1 MATAIQRRGGT
12 TAEHAN
18 FTGLSREITVDTDK
32 NTVVV
37 HDGVTAGGHP
47 LATAAQLAAISGT
60 VGNIVADITGV
71 IAGNGLTGGA
81 DSGNA
86 NLNVGAGYGI
96 SVSSDAV
103 SISNADVRGLFSASG
118 DLSYNASSG
127 VFSFTNDAG
136 DIEGVTAGNGL
147 IGGGTTGTVTLNIG
161 AGTGILVN
169 TDDVAVNAT
178 YIKSLFSATDTG
190 GDGSFSY
197 SNGEFSYTG
206 PSQAEANA
214 RMDAYLVGGGGITK
228 TNGTFSVGAGTGIT
242 VNTDDIAVNAA
253 YITSLFSATDAGG
266 DGSFTYSNGVFTY
279 TGPSATEVRA
289 HLTGGSGLT
298 YSSGTFAVGAGTGI
312 TVNADDVAV
321 NATYITS
328 LFSATDAG
336 GDGSFSY
343 SNGVFTYTGP
353 SQAEANT
360 RIDAR
365 LSGGT
370 GVTYTSGVIAI
381 GQAVNTTSN
390 VIFNNIDATGTVT
403 IEGNLVVNGN
413 TTTISATN
421 LSVEDALIY
430 LNANSTITNP
440 DLGFVGNYNDGTYA
454 HTGVFRDATDGRWKF
469 FKGYVPEPGQVID
482 TSNNTFQFADVQANV
497 FYGTIVGNVTGT
509 VSSLSNHDTAD
520 LAEGTNLY
528 FTAARARGNIS
539 VTDAGGDGSLSY
551 DSGTGIITYTGPS
564 QAEANTR
571 IDARISGGAGL
582 TYTSGVLAVGAGT
595 GITVNA
601 DNVAV
606 NATYIT
612 SLFSASDAGGDGSFS
627 YSNGVFTYTGPSQAE
642 ANSRIDARLS
652 GTNGVSYSSGV
663 ISLASSTAGAG
674 LTFASGVLAV
684 GAGTGITVNADDV
697 ALSASGVAAGT
708 YGNATAVSQVV
719 VDTYG
724 RVTSASNIAITPAVG
739 SITGLGTGV
748 ATFLATPSS
757 ANLAG
762 AVTDETGSG
771 ALVFATSPS
780 LTTPTLGVA
789 SATSI
794 NKVAFTAPATSATL
808 TLANGSTLATNGA
821 FALTL
826 TTTAASNVTFPTSG
840 TLSTQA
846 GSETLTNK
854 TINGANNTLTVRI
867 ANDVSGLGT
876 GVASALA
883 VNTGSSGAFVVN
895 GGALGTPTSGTL
907 TNATGLPVSTGISGL
922 GTGVAT
928 FLATPSSA
936 NLAGAVT
943 DETGSGALVF
953 ATSPTFT
960 TQITT
965 PVIVK
970 SGTTATGNI
979 GQSDN
984 TFNTIFAATFSGT
997 ATTARYADLA
1007 EKYSADADYEP
1018 GTVLHFGG
1026 EAEVTLCDTD
1036 MCRKVA
1042 GVVTTAPA
1050 HLMNSELGGV
1060 AAAIALQGRVP
1071 CKVVGPVAKGDMMV
1085 SAGNGRAR
1093 AEANPVV
1100 GSVIG
1105 KSLENF
1111 DGAEGVIEVA
1121 VGRL

>member
-18 FTGLSREITVDTDK
+18 FTGLAREITVDTTK
-32 NTVVV
+32 KTIVV
-37 HDGVTAGGHP
+37 HDGTTSGGIP
-47 LATAAQLAAISGT
+47 LATEAALTAISGT

-118 DLSYNASSG
+118 DLAYNTSTG

-147 IGGGTTGTVTLNIG
+147 IGGGTSGTVTLNIG
-161 AGTGILVN
+161 AGTGILIN
-169 TDDVAVNAT
+169 ADDVAVNAT
-178 YIKSLFSATDTG
+178 YIKSLFSATDAG
-190 GDGSFSY
+190 GDGSFAY
-197 SNGEFSYTG
+197 SNGEFTYTG
-206 PSQAEANA
+206 PNQAEANA

-228 TNGTFSVGAGTGIT
+228 TNGTF
-242 VNTDDIAVNAA
+242 
-253 YITSLFSATDAGG
+253 
-266 DGSFTYSNGVFTY
+266 
-279 TGPSATEVRA
+279 
-289 HLTGGSGLT
+289 
-298 YSSGTFAVGAGTGI
+298 AVGAGTGI

-321 NATYITS
+321 NATYVKG
-328 LFSATDAG
+328 LFSATDSG

-343 SNGVFTYTGP
+343 SDGVFTYTGP

-365 LSGGT
+365 ISGGT

-381 GQAVNTTSN
+381 GQAVATTSN
-390 VIFNNIDATGTVT
+390 VTFNDMTVS
-403 IEGNLVVNGN
+403 GNLTVSG
-413 TTTISATN
+413 TTTTVNTETINLADSVILLNSNEAGTPSQDAGIEIERGTSANKTLIWN
-421 LSVEDALIY
+421 ETTDKWTVGAETFVAATFEGAL
-430 LNANSTITNP
+430 T
-440 DLGFVGNYNDGTYA
+440 
-454 HTGVFRDATDGRWKF
+454 
-469 FKGYVPEPGQVID
+469 
-482 TSNNTFQFADVQANV
+482 
-497 FYGTIVGNVTGT
+497 GNVTGT
-509 VSSLSNHDTAD
+509 VSTLSNHDTAD

-551 DSGTGIITYTGPS
+551 DSGTGVITYTGPS
-564 QAEANTR
+564 QSEANT
-571 IDARISGGAGL
+571 
-582 TYTSGVLAVGAGT
+582 
-595 GITVNA
+595 
-601 DNVAV
+601 
-606 NATYIT
+606 
-612 SLFSASDAGGDGSFS
+612 
-627 YSNGVFTYTGPSQAE
+627 
-642 ANSRIDARLS
+642 RIDARLS

-674 LTFASGVLAV
+674 LTFVSGVLAV

-724 RVTSASNIAITPAVG
+724 RITSASNITITPALS
-739 SITGLGTGV
+739 SITNLGAGV
-748 ATFLATPSS
+748 ATFLGTPSS

-771 ALVFATSPS
+771 ALVFATSPT
-780 LTTPTLGVA
+780 LVTPTLGVA
-789 SATSI
+789 TATSI
-794 NKVAFTAPATSATL
+794 NKVAITAPATSATL

-826 TTTAASNVTFPTSG
+826 TTTAASNVTLPISG
-840 TLSTQA
+840 TLATLA
-846 GSETLTNK
+846 GTETLTNK
-854 TINGANNTLTVRI
+854 TLTSPTLTTPALGTPASGTLTSCTGLPI
-867 ANDVSGLGT
+867 STGVSGLGT
-876 GVASALA
+876 
-883 VNTGSSGAFVVN
+883 N
-895 GGALGTPTSGTL
+895 
-907 TNATGLPVSTGISGL
+907 VS
-922 GTGVAT
+922 T

-936 NLAGAVT
+936 NLASAVT

-953 ATSPTFT
+953 GTSPTFT

-970 SGTTATGNI
+970 SGTDGTGDI
-979 GQSDN
+979 GQAAN
-984 TFNTIFAATFSGT
+984 KFATVYATTFSGVS
-997 ATTARYADLA
+997 TTAKYADLA
-1007 EKYSADADYEP
+1007 EKYSSDADYEP

-1026 EAEVTLCDTD
+1026 EAEVTICDTD

-1085 SAGNGRAR
+1085 SAGNGCAR
-1093 AEANPVV
+1093 AEINPVI

>member
-18 FTGLSREITVDTDK
+18 FTGLAREITVDTTK

-37 HDGVTAGGHP
+37 HDGTTAGGIP
-47 LATAAQLAAISGT
+47 LATEAALAAVVAAAT
-60 VGNIVADITGV
+60 ADITGV

-118 DLSYNASSG
+118 DLSYNTSTG

-147 IGGGTTGTVTLNIG
+147 IGGGSSGDVTLNIG

-169 TDDVAVNAT
+169 ADDVAVNAT
-178 YIKSLFSATDTG
+178 YIKSLFSATDAG

-197 SNGEFSYTG
+197 SNGEFTYTG

-214 RMDAYLVGGGGITK
+214 RIDAYLVGGGGITK
-228 TNGTFSVGAGTGIT
+228 TN
-242 VNTDDIAVNAA
+242 
-253 YITSLFSATDAGG
+253 
-266 DGSFTYSNGVFTY
+266 
-279 TGPSATEVRA
+279 
-289 HLTGGSGLT
+289 
-298 YSSGTFAVGAGTGI
+298 GTFAVGAGTGI

-321 NATYITS
+321 NAAYVTS

-336 GDGSFSY
+336 GDGSFTY

-381 GQAVNTTSN
+381 GQAVETTSN
-390 VIFNNIDATGTVT
+390 VTFNRITASGNVVV
-403 IEGNLVVNGN
+403 EGNLVVNGT
-413 TTTISATN
+413 TTTISATE
-421 LSVEDALIY
+421 LAIEDSLIY
-430 LNANSTITNP
+430 LNANSNVTNP

-454 HTGVFRDATDGRWKF
+454 HTGLFRDATDARWKF
-469 FKGYVPEPGQVID
+469 FEGYVPEPGQTID
-482 TSNNTFQFADVQANV
+482 TSNNTFQFANVQANV
-497 FYGTIVGNVTGT
+497 FYGSFVGNITGN
-509 VSSLSNHDTAD
+509 VSTLGNFTTTN

-551 DSGTGIITYTGPS
+551 DNGTGIITYTGPS

-571 IDARISGGAGL
+571 IDAR
-582 TYTSGVLAVGAGT
+582 
-595 GITVNA
+595 
-601 DNVAV
+601 
-606 NATYIT
+606 
-612 SLFSASDAGGDGSFS
+612 
-627 YSNGVFTYTGPSQAE
+627 
-642 ANSRIDARLS
+642 LS
-652 GTNGVSYSSGV
+652 GTNGVSYSSGA

-771 ALVFATSPS
+771 ALVFANSPS

-789 SATSI
+789 TATSI

-808 TLANGSTLATNGA
+808 TLADGSTLATNGA

-826 TTTAASNVTFPTSG
+826 TTTAASNVTLPTSG
-840 TLSTQA
+840 TLATLA
-846 GSETLTNK
+846 GTETLTNK

-895 GGALGTPTSGTL
+895 GGALGTPSSGTL
-907 TNATGLPVSTGISGL
+907 TSCTGLPVSTGISGL
-922 GTGVAT
+922 GSGVAT

-936 NLAGAVT
+936 NLLAAVT

-953 ATSPTFT
+953 GTSPTFT

-1026 EAEVTLCDTD
+1026 EAEVTICDTD

-1071 CKVVGPVAKGDMMV
+1071 CKVIGPVAKGDMMV

-1093 AEANPVV
+1093 AEINPVM

>member
-18 FTGLSREITVDTDK
+18 FTGLAREITVDTTK
-32 NTVVV
+32 KTIVV
-37 HDGVTAGGHP
+37 HDGVTLGGHP
-47 LATAAQLAAISGT
+47 LATTAELAAVSGT

-96 SVSSDAV
+96 SVGADAV
-103 SISNADVRGLFSASG
+103 SISNADVRALFSTSG
-118 DLSYNASSG
+118 DLSYNASTG

-147 IGGGTTGTVTLNIG
+147 VGGGTSGTVTLNIG

-169 TDDVAVNAT
+169 ADDVAVNAT
-178 YIKSLFSATDTG
+178 YIKSLFSATDAG

-197 SNGEFSYTG
+197 SNGEFTYTG
-206 PSQAEANA
+206 PSQSEANA
-214 RMDAYLVGGGGITK
+214 RMDAYLVGGGG
-228 TNGTFSVGAGTGIT
+228 
-242 VNTDDIAVNAA
+242 
-253 YITSLFSATDAGG
+253 L
-266 DGSFTYSNGVFTY
+266 TY
-279 TGPSATEVRA
+279 T
-289 HLTGGSGLT
+289 
-298 YSSGTFAVGAGTGI
+298 SGTFAVGAGTGI
-312 TVNADDVAV
+312 TVNADNVAV
-321 NATYITS
+321 NAAYVTS

-370 GVTYTSGVIAI
+370 GVSYTSGVIAI
-381 GQAVNTTSN
+381 GQAVGTTSN
-390 VIFNNIDATGTVT
+390 VTFNNINASGAVT
-403 IEGNLVVNGN
+403 IDGNLIVNGN
-413 TTTISATN
+413 TTTISAVN
-421 LSVEDALIY
+421 LSIEDPLIF
-430 LNANSTITNP
+430 LNANSEITNP
-440 DLGFVGNYNDGTYA
+440 DLGIVGNYNDGTYA

-469 FKGYVPEPGQVID
+469 FKGYVPEPNLSNTID

-497 FYGTIVGNVTGT
+497 FYGALTGNVTGT
-509 VSSLSNHDTAD
+509 VSTLSNHDTAD

-551 DSGTGIITYTGPS
+551 DSGTGVITYTGPS
-564 QAEANTR
+564 QSEANT
-571 IDARISGGAGL
+571 
-582 TYTSGVLAVGAGT
+582 
-595 GITVNA
+595 
-601 DNVAV
+601 
-606 NATYIT
+606 
-612 SLFSASDAGGDGSFS
+612 
-627 YSNGVFTYTGPSQAE
+627 
-642 ANSRIDARLS
+642 RIDARLS
-652 GTNGVSYSSGV
+652 GTNGVSYSSGA

-674 LTFASGVLAV
+674 LTFVSGVLAV

-724 RVTSASNIAITPAVG
+724 RITSASNIAITPALS
-739 SITGLGTGV
+739 SITGLGAGV
-748 ATFLATPSS
+748 ATFLGTPSS

-771 ALVFATSPS
+771 SLVFSHTPVLSS
-780 LTTPTLGVA
+780 PTLGTA
-789 SATSI
+789 SATTI
-794 NKVAFTAPATSATL
+794 NKVAITAPATSATL

-867 ANDVSGLGT
+867 ASDVSGLGT

-895 GGALGTPTSGTL
+895 GGALGTPSSGTL
-907 TNATGLPVSTGISGL
+907 TSCTGLPVSTGISGL
-922 GTGVAT
+922 GSGVAT

-936 NLAGAVT
+936 NLLAAVT

-953 ATSPTFT
+953 GTSPTFT

-970 SGTTATGNI
+970 SGTDGTGDI
-979 GQSDN
+979 GQVAN
-984 TFNTIFAATFSGT
+984 KFATVYATTFSGVS
-997 ATTARYADLA
+997 TTAKYADLA

-1026 EAEVTLCDTD
+1026 EAEVTICDTD

-1050 HLMNSELGGV
+1050 HLMNSELEGV

-1093 AEANPVV
+1093 AEANPVM

-1111 DGAEGVIEVA
+1111 DDAEGVIEVA

>member
-18 FTGLSREITVDTDK
+18 FTGLAREITIDTDK

-37 HDGVTAGGHP
+37 HDGTTAGGHP
-47 LATAAQLAAISGT
+47 LATSAELAAISGT

-96 SVSSDAV
+96 TVSSDAV
-103 SISNADVRGLFSASG
+103 SISNADVRALFSVSG
-118 DLSYNASSG
+118 DLSYNVSTG

-136 DIEGVTAGNGL
+136 DIESVTAGNGL
-147 IGGGTTGTVTLNIG
+147 VGGGTSGAVSLDIG

-169 TDDVAVNAT
+169 ADNVAVN
-178 YIKSLFSATDTG
+178 SS
-190 GDGSFSY
+190 
-197 SNGEFSYTG
+197 
-206 PSQAEANA
+206 
-214 RMDAYLVGGGGITK
+214 
-228 TNGTFSVGAGTGIT
+228 
-242 VNTDDIAVNAA
+242 
-253 YITSLFSATDAGG
+253 YITG
-266 DGSFTYSNGVFTY
+266 
-279 TGPSATEVRA
+279 
-289 HLTGGSGLT
+289 
-298 YSSGTFAVGAGTGI
+298 
-312 TVNADDVAV
+312 
-321 NATYITS
+321 

-353 SQAEANT
+353 SQAEANARMDAYLVGGGGLTYTNGTFAVGAGTGITVNADDVAVNATYIKSLFSATDSGGDGSFSYSDGVFTYTGPSQNEANT

-370 GVTYTSGVIAI
+370 GVSYTSGVIAI
-381 GQAVNTTSN
+381 GQAVETTSN
-390 VIFNNIDATGTVT
+390 VTFNRITASGNVVV
-403 IEGNLVVNGN
+403 EGNLVVNGT
-413 TTTISATN
+413 TTTISAQE
-421 LSVEDALIY
+421 LAIEDSLIY

-454 HTGVFRDATDGRWKF
+454 HTGLFRDATDGRWKF
-469 FKGYVPEPGQVID
+469 FQGYVPEPEQTID
-482 TSNNTFQFADVQANV
+482 TSNNTFQFANVQANV
-497 FYGTIVGNVTGT
+497 FYGSFVGNITGN
-509 VSSLSNHDTAD
+509 VSTLGNFTTTD

-551 DSGTGIITYTGPS
+551 DSGTGVI
-564 QAEANTR
+564 
-571 IDARISGGAGL
+571 
-582 TYTSGVLAVGAGT
+582 
-595 GITVNA
+595 
-601 DNVAV
+601 
-606 NATYIT
+606 
-612 SLFSASDAGGDGSFS
+612 
-627 YSNGVFTYTGPSQAE
+627 TYTGPSQAE

-652 GTNGVSYSSGV
+652 GTNGISYSSGV
-663 ISLASSTAGAG
+663 ISLANTTAGAG
-674 LTFASGVLAV
+674 LTYSSGVLAV
-684 GAGTGITVNADDV
+684 GAGTGITVNADDI

-724 RVTSASNIAITPAVG
+724 RVTSASNISITPAV
-739 SITGLGTGV
+739 SALTGLGAGV

-771 ALVFATSPS
+771 ALVFANSPS

-794 NKVAFTAPATSATL
+794 NKVAFTAPTTSATL
-808 TLANGSTLATNGA
+808 TLADGSTLATNGA

-840 TLSTQA
+840 TLATTA
-846 GSETLTNK
+846 GTETLTNK
-854 TINGANNTLTVRI
+854 TINLTSNTLSGTI
-867 ANDVSGLGT
+867 AQFNTALSDADFATIAGT
-876 GVASALA
+876 ETLTNKTLTSPTLTTPV
-883 VNTGSSGAFVVN
+883 
-895 GGALGTPTSGTL
+895 LGTPSSGTL
-907 TNATGLPVSTGISGL
+907 TNCTGLPVSSGISGL

-936 NLAGAVT
+936 NLASAVT

-953 ATSPTFT
+953 GTSPTFT

-965 PVIVK
+965 PAIVK

-1026 EAEVTLCDTD
+1026 EAEVTICDTD

-1093 AEANPVV
+1093 AEANPVM

-1111 DGAEGVIEVA
+1111 DGTEGVIEVA

>member
-18 FTGLSREITVDTDK
+18 FTGLAREITVDTTK
-32 NTVVV
+32 KTIVV
-37 HDGVTAGGHP
+37 HDGTTAGGIP
-47 LATAAQLAAISGT
+47 LATEAALAAVVAAAT
-60 VGNIVADITGV
+60 ADITGV

-118 DLSYNASSG
+118 DLAYNTSTG

-147 IGGGTTGTVTLNIG
+147 IGGGTSGTVTLNIG
-161 AGTGILVN
+161 AGTGILIN
-169 TDDVAVNAT
+169 ADDVAVNAT
-178 YIKSLFSATDTG
+178 YIKSLFSATDAG
-190 GDGSFSY
+190 GDGSFAY
-197 SNGEFSYTG
+197 SNGEFTYTG
-206 PSQAEANA
+206 PNQAEANA

-228 TNGTFSVGAGTGIT
+228 TNGTF
-242 VNTDDIAVNAA
+242 
-253 YITSLFSATDAGG
+253 
-266 DGSFTYSNGVFTY
+266 
-279 TGPSATEVRA
+279 
-289 HLTGGSGLT
+289 
-298 YSSGTFAVGAGTGI
+298 AVGAGTGI

-321 NATYITS
+321 NATYVKG
-328 LFSATDAG
+328 LFSATDSG

-343 SNGVFTYTGP
+343 SDGVFTYTGP

-365 LSGGT
+365 ISGGT

-381 GQAVNTTSN
+381 GQAVGTTSN
-390 VIFNNIDATGTVT
+390 VTFNDMTVS
-403 IEGNLVVNGN
+403 GNLTVSG
-413 TTTISATN
+413 TTTTVNTETINLADSVILLNSNEAGTPSQDAGIEIERGTSANKTLIWN
-421 LSVEDALIY
+421 ETTDKWTVGSETFVAATFEGAL
-430 LNANSTITNP
+430 T
-440 DLGFVGNYNDGTYA
+440 
-454 HTGVFRDATDGRWKF
+454 
-469 FKGYVPEPGQVID
+469 
-482 TSNNTFQFADVQANV
+482 
-497 FYGTIVGNVTGT
+497 GNVTGT
-509 VSSLSNHDTAD
+509 VSTLSNHDTAD

-551 DSGTGIITYTGPS
+551 DSGTGVITYTGPS
-564 QAEANTR
+564 QSEANT
-571 IDARISGGAGL
+571 
-582 TYTSGVLAVGAGT
+582 
-595 GITVNA
+595 
-601 DNVAV
+601 
-606 NATYIT
+606 
-612 SLFSASDAGGDGSFS
+612 
-627 YSNGVFTYTGPSQAE
+627 
-642 ANSRIDARLS
+642 RIDARLS

-674 LTFASGVLAV
+674 LTFVSGVLAV

-724 RVTSASNIAITPAVG
+724 RITSASNIAITPALS
-739 SITGLGTGV
+739 SITGLGAGV

-907 TNATGLPVSTGISGL
+907 TNATGLPVSTGVSGL
-922 GTGVAT
+922 GAGVAT
-928 FLATPSSA
+928 WLATPSSA
-936 NLAGAVT
+936 NLASAVT

-953 ATSPTFT
+953 GTSPTFT

-970 SGTTATGNI
+970 SGTDGTGDI
-979 GQSDN
+979 GQAAN
-984 TFNTIFAATFSGT
+984 KFATVYATTFSGVS
-997 ATTARYADLA
+997 TTAKYADLA

-1026 EAEVTLCDTD
+1026 EAEVTICDTD

-1050 HLMNSELGGV
+1050 HLMNSELEGV

-1085 SAGNGRAR
+1085 SAGNGCAR
-1093 AEANPVV
+1093 AEINPVM

>member
-18 FTGLSREITVDTDK
+18 FTGLAREITIDTDK

-37 HDGVTAGGHP
+37 HDGTTAGGHP
-47 LATAAQLAAISGT
+47 LATAADLANISGT
-60 VGNIVADITGV
+60 VGNIVADITSV
-71 IAGNGLTGGA
+71 IAGNGLSGGANSGDANLNVGAGDGITVNADNVAVNVAFVRNQFSASSPLSYDAVTGAFSITEVGDISAVTAGNGLTGGGS
-81 DSGNA
+81 SGA
-86 NLNVGAGYGI
+86 VTLDIGSGYGI
-96 SVSSDAV
+96 TVSSDAV
-103 SISNADVRGLFSASG
+103 AVSNVDVRALFSAAG
-118 DLSYNASSG
+118 DLSYNASTG

-136 DIEGVTAGNGL
+136 DIESVTAGDGL
-147 IGGGTTGTVTLNIG
+147 SGGGASGAVTINVVAGPGIDVG
-161 AGTGILVN
+161 ADN
-169 TDDVAVNAT
+169 VAVNTAF
-178 YIKSLFSATDTG
+178 IKGMFSATDT
-190 GDGSFSY
+190 
-197 SNGEFSYTG
+197 
-206 PSQAEANA
+206 
-214 RMDAYLVGGGGITK
+214 
-228 TNGTFSVGAGTGIT
+228 
-242 VNTDDIAVNAA
+242 
-253 YITSLFSATDAGG
+253 
-266 DGSFTYSNGVFTY
+266 
-279 TGPSATEVRA
+279 
-289 HLTGGSGLT
+289 
-298 YSSGTFAVGAGTGI
+298 
-312 TVNADDVAV
+312 
-321 NATYITS
+321 
-328 LFSATDAG
+328 G

-353 SQAEANT
+353 SQAEANARMDAYLVGGGGLT
-360 RIDAR
+360 YTSGTFAVGAGTGITVNADDVAVNASYIKSLFSATDSGGDGSFSYNDGVFTYTGPSQAEANSRIDAR

-370 GVTYTSGVIAI
+370 GVSYTSGVIAI
-381 GQAVNTTSN
+381 GQAVATTSN
-390 VIFNNIDATGTVT
+390 VTFNNINASGTVT
-403 IEGNLVVNGN
+403 IDGNLVVNGN

-421 LSVEDALIY
+421 LAIDDNLIY
-430 LNANSTITNP
+430 LNSNSTITNP

-469 FKGYVPEPGQVID
+469 FKGYVPEPGQTID
-482 TSNNTFQFADVQANV
+482 TSNNTFQYADVQANV
-497 FYGTIVGNVTGT
+497 FYGTFVGNITGNIST
-509 VSSLSNHDTAD
+509 LGNFTTTD

-539 VTDAGGDGSLSY
+539 VTDSGGDGSLSY
-551 DSGTGIITYTGPS
+551 DNSTGVI
-564 QAEANTR
+564 
-571 IDARISGGAGL
+571 
-582 TYTSGVLAVGAGT
+582 
-595 GITVNA
+595 
-601 DNVAV
+601 
-606 NATYIT
+606 
-612 SLFSASDAGGDGSFS
+612 
-627 YSNGVFTYTGPSQAE
+627 TYTGPSQAE

-663 ISLASSTAGAG
+663 ISLASSTAGSG

-771 ALVFATSPS
+771 ALVFANSPS

-794 NKVAFTAPATSATL
+794 NKVAFTAPATGATL
-808 TLANGSTLATNGA
+808 TLADGSTLATNGA

-826 TTTAASNVTFPTSG
+826 TTTGASNVTLPTSG
-840 TLSTQA
+840 TLATLA
-846 GSETLTNK
+846 GTETLTNK

-876 GVASALA
+876 GVATALA
-883 VNTGSSGAFVVN
+883 VNTGTAGAFVVN
-895 GGALGTPTSGTL
+895 GGALGTPSSGTL
-907 TNATGLPVSTGISGL
+907 TNCTGLPLGSVTGL

-936 NLAGAVT
+936 NLASAVT

-953 ATSPTFT
+953 GTSPTFT
-960 TQITT
+960 TQISV

-970 SGTTATGNI
+970 TGTDGVGDI
-979 GQSDN
+979 GQSAN
-984 TFNTIFAATFSGT
+984 KFATVYATTFSGT
-997 ATTARYADLA
+997 STTAKYADLA

-1026 EAEVTLCDTD
+1026 EAEVTLCDSD

-1050 HLMNSELGGV
+1050 HLMNSELEGT

-1093 AEANPVV
+1093 AEANPVM

-1111 DGAEGVIEVA
+1111 DGGEGVIEVA

>member
-228 TNGTFSVGAGTGIT
+228 TNGTFSVGAYLVGGGGIT
-242 VNTDDIAVNAA
+242 KTN
-253 YITSLFSATDAGG
+253 
-266 DGSFTYSNGVFTY
+266 
-279 TGPSATEVRA
+279 
-289 HLTGGSGLT
+289 
-298 YSSGTFAVGAGTGI
+298 GTFAVGAGTGI
-312 TVNADDVAV
+312 TVNTDDIAV

-612 SLFSASDAGGDGSFS
+612 SLFSASDAGGDG
-627 YSNGVFTYTGPSQAE
+627 
-642 ANSRIDARLS
+642 
-652 GTNGVSYSSGV
+652 
-663 ISLASSTAGAG
+663 
-674 LTFASGVLAV
+674 
-684 GAGTGITVNADDV
+684 
-697 ALSASGVAAGT
+697 
-708 YGNATAVSQVV
+708 
-719 VDTYG
+719 
-724 RVTSASNIAITPAVG
+724 
-739 SITGLGTGV
+739 
-748 ATFLATPSS
+748 
-757 ANLAG
+757 
-762 AVTDETGSG
+762 
-771 ALVFATSPS
+771 
-780 LTTPTLGVA
+780 
-789 SATSI
+789 
-794 NKVAFTAPATSATL
+794 
-808 TLANGSTLATNGA
+808 
-821 FALTL
+821 
-826 TTTAASNVTFPTSG
+826 
-840 TLSTQA
+840 
-846 GSETLTNK
+846 
-854 TINGANNTLTVRI
+854 
-867 ANDVSGLGT
+867 
-876 GVASALA
+876 
-883 VNTGSSGAFVVN
+883 
-895 GGALGTPTSGTL
+895 
-907 TNATGLPVSTGISGL
+907 
-922 GTGVAT
+922 
-928 FLATPSSA
+928 
-936 NLAGAVT
+936 
-943 DETGSGALVF
+943 
-953 ATSPTFT
+953 
-960 TQITT
+960 
-965 PVIVK
+965 
-970 SGTTATGNI
+970 
-979 GQSDN
+979 
-984 TFNTIFAATFSGT
+984 
-997 ATTARYADLA
+997 
-1007 EKYSADADYEP
+1007 
-1018 GTVLHFGG
+1018 
-1026 EAEVTLCDTD
+1026 
-1036 MCRKVA
+1036 
-1042 GVVTTAPA
+1042 
-1050 HLMNSELGGV
+1050 
-1060 AAAIALQGRVP
+1060 
-1071 CKVVGPVAKGDMMV
+1071 
-1085 SAGNGRAR
+1085 
-1093 AEANPVV
+1093 
-1100 GSVIG
+1100 
-1105 KSLENF
+1105 
-1111 DGAEGVIEVA
+1111 
-1121 VGRL
+1121 

>member
-18 FTGLSREITVDTDK
+18 FTGLAREITVDTTK
-32 NTVVV
+32 KTIVV
-37 HDGVTAGGHP
+37 HDGTTAGGIP
-47 LATAAQLAAISGT
+47 LATEAALTAISGT

-118 DLSYNASSG
+118 DLAYNTSTG

-147 IGGGTTGTVTLNIG
+147 IGGGTSGTVTLNIG
-161 AGTGILVN
+161 AGTGILIN
-169 TDDVAVNAT
+169 ADDVAVNAT
-178 YIKSLFSATDTG
+178 YIKSLFSATDAG
-190 GDGSFSY
+190 GDGSFAY
-197 SNGEFSYTG
+197 SNGEFTYTG
-206 PSQAEANA
+206 PNQAEANA

-228 TNGTFSVGAGTGIT
+228 TNGTF
-242 VNTDDIAVNAA
+242 
-253 YITSLFSATDAGG
+253 
-266 DGSFTYSNGVFTY
+266 
-279 TGPSATEVRA
+279 
-289 HLTGGSGLT
+289 
-298 YSSGTFAVGAGTGI
+298 AVGAGTGI

-321 NATYITS
+321 NATYVKG
-328 LFSATDAG
+328 LFSATDSG

-343 SNGVFTYTGP
+343 SDGVFTYTGP

-365 LSGGT
+365 ISGGT

-381 GQAVNTTSN
+381 GQAVATTSN
-390 VIFNNIDATGTVT
+390 VTFNDMTVS
-403 IEGNLVVNGN
+403 GNLTVSG
-413 TTTISATN
+413 TTTTVNTETINLADSVILLNSNEAGTPSQDAGIEIERGTSANKTLIWN
-421 LSVEDALIY
+421 ETTDKWTVGSETFVAGTFEGAL
-430 LNANSTITNP
+430 T
-440 DLGFVGNYNDGTYA
+440 
-454 HTGVFRDATDGRWKF
+454 
-469 FKGYVPEPGQVID
+469 
-482 TSNNTFQFADVQANV
+482 
-497 FYGTIVGNVTGT
+497 GNVTGT
-509 VSSLSNHDTAD
+509 VSTLSNHDTAD

-551 DSGTGIITYTGPS
+551 DSGTGVITYTGPS
-564 QAEANTR
+564 QSEANT
-571 IDARISGGAGL
+571 
-582 TYTSGVLAVGAGT
+582 
-595 GITVNA
+595 
-601 DNVAV
+601 
-606 NATYIT
+606 
-612 SLFSASDAGGDGSFS
+612 
-627 YSNGVFTYTGPSQAE
+627 
-642 ANSRIDARLS
+642 RIDARLS

-674 LTFASGVLAV
+674 LTFVSGVLAV

-724 RVTSASNIAITPAVG
+724 RITSASNITITPALS
-739 SITGLGTGV
+739 SITNLGAGV
-748 ATFLATPSS
+748 ATFLGTPSS

-771 ALVFATSPS
+771 ALVFATSPT
-780 LTTPTLGVA
+780 LVTPTLGVA
-789 SATSI
+789 TATSI
-794 NKVAFTAPATSATL
+794 NKVAITAPATSATL

-826 TTTAASNVTFPTSG
+826 TTTAASNVTLPISG
-840 TLSTQA
+840 TLATLA
-846 GSETLTNK
+846 GTETLTNK
-854 TINGANNTLTVRI
+854 TLTSPTLTTPALGTPASGTLTSCTGLPI
-867 ANDVSGLGT
+867 STGVSGLGT
-876 GVASALA
+876 
-883 VNTGSSGAFVVN
+883 N
-895 GGALGTPTSGTL
+895 
-907 TNATGLPVSTGISGL
+907 VS
-922 GTGVAT
+922 T

-936 NLAGAVT
+936 NLASAVT

-953 ATSPTFT
+953 GTSPTFT

-970 SGTTATGNI
+970 SGTDGTGDI
-979 GQSDN
+979 GQAAN
-984 TFNTIFAATFSGT
+984 KFATVYATTFSGVS
-997 ATTARYADLA
+997 TTAKYADLA

-1026 EAEVTLCDTD
+1026 EAEVTICDTD

-1085 SAGNGRAR
+1085 SAGNGCAR
-1093 AEANPVV
+1093 AEINPVI

>member
-18 FTGLSREITVDTDK
+18 FTGLAREITVDTTK
-32 NTVVV
+32 KTIVV
-37 HDGVTAGGHP
+37 HDGTTAGGIP
-47 LATAAQLAAISGT
+47 LATEAALTAISGT

-118 DLSYNASSG
+118 DLAYNTSTG

-147 IGGGTTGTVTLNIG
+147 IGGGTSGTVTLNIG
-161 AGTGILVN
+161 AGTGILIN
-169 TDDVAVNAT
+169 ADDVAVNAT
-178 YIKSLFSATDTG
+178 YIKSLFSATDAG
-190 GDGSFSY
+190 GDGSFAY
-197 SNGEFSYTG
+197 SNGEFTYTG
-206 PSQAEANA
+206 PNQAEANA

-228 TNGTFSVGAGTGIT
+228 TNGTF
-242 VNTDDIAVNAA
+242 
-253 YITSLFSATDAGG
+253 
-266 DGSFTYSNGVFTY
+266 
-279 TGPSATEVRA
+279 
-289 HLTGGSGLT
+289 
-298 YSSGTFAVGAGTGI
+298 AVGAGTGI

-321 NATYITS
+321 NATYVKG
-328 LFSATDAG
+328 LFSATDSG

-343 SNGVFTYTGP
+343 SDGVFTYTGP

-365 LSGGT
+365 ISGGT

-381 GQAVNTTSN
+381 GQAVGTTSN
-390 VIFNNIDATGTVT
+390 VTFNDMTVS
-403 IEGNLVVNGN
+403 GNLTVSG
-413 TTTISATN
+413 TTTTVNTETINLADSVILLNSNEAGTPSQDAGIEIERGTSANKT
-421 LSVEDALIY
+421 LIW
-430 LNANSTITNP
+430 NETTDKWTVGSET
-440 DLGFVGNYNDGTYA
+440 FVA
-454 HTGVFRDATDGRWKF
+454 ATFEGE
-469 FKGYVPEPGQVID
+469 V
-482 TSNNTFQFADVQANV
+482 T
-497 FYGTIVGNVTGT
+497 GNVTGT
-509 VSSLSNHDTAD
+509 VSTLSNHDTAD

-528 FTAARARGNIS
+528 FTAARVRGNIS

-551 DSGTGIITYTGPS
+551 DSGTGVITYTGPS
-564 QAEANTR
+564 QSEANT
-571 IDARISGGAGL
+571 
-582 TYTSGVLAVGAGT
+582 
-595 GITVNA
+595 
-601 DNVAV
+601 
-606 NATYIT
+606 
-612 SLFSASDAGGDGSFS
+612 
-627 YSNGVFTYTGPSQAE
+627 
-642 ANSRIDARLS
+642 RIDARLS

-663 ISLASSTAGAG
+663 ISLSSSTAGAG

-724 RVTSASNIAITPAVG
+724 RITSASNITITPALS
-739 SITGLGTGV
+739 SITGLGAGV
-748 ATFLATPSS
+748 ATFLATPSA
-757 ANLAG
+757 ANLAS
-762 AVTDETGSG
+762 AVTEETGSG

-826 TTTAASNVTFPTSG
+826 TTTAASNVTLPISG
-840 TLSTQA
+840 TLATLA
-846 GSETLTNK
+846 GTETLTNK
-854 TINGANNTLTVRI
+854 TLTSPTLTTPALGTPASGTLTSCTGLPI
-867 ANDVSGLGT
+867 STGVSGLG
-876 GVASALA
+876 A
-883 VNTGSSGAFVVN
+883 
-895 GGALGTPTSGTL
+895 
-907 TNATGLPVSTGISGL
+907 
-922 GTGVAT
+922 GVAT
-928 FLATPSSA
+928 WLATPSSA
-936 NLAGAVT
+936 NLASAVT

-953 ATSPTFT
+953 GTSPTFT

-984 TFNTIFAATFSGT
+984 TFNTVFAATFSGVS
-997 ATTARYADLA
+997 TTAKYADLA

-1026 EAEVTLCDTD
+1026 EAEVTVCDTD

-1093 AEANPVV
+1093 AEANPVM

>member
-18 FTGLSREITVDTDK
+18 FTGLAREITIDTDK

-37 HDGVTAGGHP
+37 HDGTTAGGHP
-47 LATAAQLAAISGT
+47 LATSAELAAISGT

-86 NLNVGAGYGI
+86 NLNVGAGFGI
-96 SVSSDAV
+96 TVSSDAV
-103 SISNADVRGLFSASG
+103 SISNADVRALFSVSG
-118 DLSYNASSG
+118 DLSYNVSTG

-136 DIEGVTAGNGL
+136 DIESVTAGNGL
-147 IGGGTTGTVTLNIG
+147 VGGGTSGAVSLDIG

-169 TDDVAVNAT
+169 ADNVAVNSS
-178 YIKSLFSATDTG
+178 YIIG
-190 GDGSFSY
+190 
-197 SNGEFSYTG
+197 
-206 PSQAEANA
+206 
-214 RMDAYLVGGGGITK
+214 
-228 TNGTFSVGAGTGIT
+228 
-242 VNTDDIAVNAA
+242 
-253 YITSLFSATDAGG
+253 
-266 DGSFTYSNGVFTY
+266 
-279 TGPSATEVRA
+279 
-289 HLTGGSGLT
+289 
-298 YSSGTFAVGAGTGI
+298 
-312 TVNADDVAV
+312 
-321 NATYITS
+321 

-353 SQAEANT
+353 SQSEANARMDAYLVGGGGLTYTNGTFAVGAGTGITVNADDVAVNATYIKSLFSATDAGGDGSFSYSDGVFTYTGPSQNEANT

-370 GVTYTSGVIAI
+370 GVSYSSGVISI
-381 GQAVNTTSN
+381 GQAVETTSN
-390 VIFNNIDATGTVT
+390 VTFNRITASGNVVV
-403 IEGNLVVNGN
+403 EGNLVVNGT
-413 TTTISATN
+413 TTTISATE
-421 LSVEDALIY
+421 LAIEDSLIY
-430 LNANSTITNP
+430 LNANSNVTNP

-454 HTGVFRDATDGRWKF
+454 HTGLFRDATDGRWKF
-469 FKGYVPEPGQVID
+469 FQGYVPEPEQTID
-482 TSNNTFQFADVQANV
+482 TSNNTFQFANVQANV
-497 FYGTIVGNVTGT
+497 FYGSFVGNITGN
-509 VSSLSNHDTAD
+509 VSTLGNFTTTD

-551 DSGTGIITYTGPS
+551 DSGTGVI
-564 QAEANTR
+564 
-571 IDARISGGAGL
+571 
-582 TYTSGVLAVGAGT
+582 
-595 GITVNA
+595 
-601 DNVAV
+601 
-606 NATYIT
+606 
-612 SLFSASDAGGDGSFS
+612 
-627 YSNGVFTYTGPSQAE
+627 TYTGPSQAE

-652 GTNGVSYSSGV
+652 GTNGISYSSGV
-663 ISLASSTAGAG
+663 ISLANTTAGAG
-674 LTFASGVLAV
+674 LTYSSGVLAV
-684 GAGTGITVNADDV
+684 GAGTGITVNADDI

-724 RVTSASNIAITPAVG
+724 RVTSASNISITPAV
-739 SITGLGTGV
+739 SALTGLGAGV

-771 ALVFATSPS
+771 ALVFANSPS

-794 NKVAFTAPATSATL
+794 NKVAFTAPTTSATL
-808 TLANGSTLATNGA
+808 TLADGSTLATNGA

-840 TLSTQA
+840 TLATTA
-846 GSETLTNK
+846 GTETLTNK
-854 TINGANNTLTVRI
+854 TINLTSNTLSGTI
-867 ANDVSGLGT
+867 AQFNTALSDADFATIAGT
-876 GVASALA
+876 ETLTNKTLTSPTLTTPV
-883 VNTGSSGAFVVN
+883 
-895 GGALGTPTSGTL
+895 LGTPSSGTL
-907 TNATGLPVSTGISGL
+907 TNCTGLPVSSGISGL

-936 NLAGAVT
+936 NLASAVT

-953 ATSPTFT
+953 GTSPTFT

-965 PVIVK
+965 PAIVK

-1026 EAEVTLCDTD
+1026 EAEVTICDTD

-1093 AEANPVV
+1093 AEANPVM

-1111 DGAEGVIEVA
+1111 DSAEGVIEVA